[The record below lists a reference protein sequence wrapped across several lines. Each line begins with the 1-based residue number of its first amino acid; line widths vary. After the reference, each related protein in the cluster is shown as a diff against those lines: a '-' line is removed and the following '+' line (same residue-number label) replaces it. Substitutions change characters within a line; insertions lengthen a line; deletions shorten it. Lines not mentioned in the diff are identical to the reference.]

1 MSDEKVVEVF
11 DLEGEDNNTTTVDV
25 EVRKAEEPPSDQK
38 DIIWAVN
45 TPLDEM
51 SDAELT
57 EAVQR
62 IRSMRTVRMTNT
74 KKRDELDVILAQLS
88 AEKASALLKIIDKQA
103 AASATDPKSSTEV
116 KGVPEET
123 TADRVAAARK
133 TLDGVLSDLS

>member
-11 DLEGEDNNTTTVDV
+11 DLEDEDNNTTTVDV
-25 EVRKAEEPPSDQK
+25 EVRKAGEPPSDQK

-51 SDAELT
+51 SDEELT

-88 AEKASALLKIIDKQA
+88 AEKASALLKLIDKQA
-103 AASATDPKSSTEV
+103 AASSAAPSSEKS
-116 KGVPEET
+116 GPPEET

-133 TLDGVLSDLS
+133 TLDGVMSDLS